1 MASPLAQAIKQIA
14 EEKNIAFPIVVETI
28 EAALAAAFRK
38 DFGKKN
44 QNIKVEFDTETGRSR
59 VFDVKTVVT
68 DEFVAEALKALEAAA
83 AEPTTNFIPPA
94 PPAPGEPEEPKYNP
108 KLHLSLTEARAIKPD
123 AKLDEEIRI
132 ELEVPAEYG
141 RMAATTAKQV
151 ITQRLREAE
160 RNVIFTQF
168 KDKEHT
174 LIPGIIQRR
183 EGRSV
188 LVDLGRGTGTMLADD
203 QISAEEYRP
212 GERVKVYVVSVVMGG
227 KGPEILVSRT
237 HPEIIRKLFTMEIPE
252 VAAGTVL
259 VKSIA
264 REAGSRSKVAVSSTA
279 ENIDPIGSAI
289 GQRGSRI
296 QTIIAELGGE
306 KIDIIM
312 FDEDPAKFI
321 TNALSPAKIA
331 AVELHEAERIA
342 VVRVPADQLSLAI
355 GRGGQNVRL
364 AARLTGWKVNII
376 EEGKEDVIPA

>member
-14 EEKNIAFPIVVETI
+14 EEKNIAFEIVVETI

-44 QNIKVEFDTETGRSR
+44 QNIKVEFDTETGKSR

-68 DEFVAEALKALEAAA
+68 DEFVAEALKAMEA
-83 AEPTTNFIPPA
+83 ENFTPPA

-160 RNVIFTQF
+160 RNVIFAQF

-188 LVDLGRGTGTMLADD
+188 LVDLGRGTGTMLPDD
-203 QISAEEYRP
+203 QISTEEYRP
-212 GERVKVYVVSVVMGG
+212 GERVKVYVVSVAMGG

-279 ENIDPIGSAI
+279 ENVDPIGSAI

-312 FDEDPAKFI
+312 FDEDPVKFI

-331 AVELHEAERIA
+331 AVELHEAERVA

-376 EEGKEDVIPA
+376 EEGKEEEIKEDVVPA